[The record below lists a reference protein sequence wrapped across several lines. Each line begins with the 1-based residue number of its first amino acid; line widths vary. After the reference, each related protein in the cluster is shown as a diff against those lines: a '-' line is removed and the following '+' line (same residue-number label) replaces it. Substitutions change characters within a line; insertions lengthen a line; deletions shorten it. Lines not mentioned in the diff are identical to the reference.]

1 MTRPGGEL
9 FRPNRAHG
17 QALSDQGAY
26 DGAYSLRSVLPFMNQ
41 ISSRPHLFG
50 LLAGLF
56 LASGIA
62 FASVV
67 LARTWIHLRETQ
79 IVDVTG
85 SSRKNLRSD
94 LVVWTGRL
102 AVEAPTLAE
111 AYAKFQRDTEKVRQF
126 LEAQG
131 QKSYTLSPVQV
142 KDLRK
147 TRKASADDGSIP
159 ERIGYQL
166 AQTVQVSSADVVAVP
181 KLAADCL
188 SLLAQDVVL
197 ETTDIQFIY
206 TKAGETKL
214 QMMAE
219 ATDDARKRAEE
230 IAARGGRTV
239 RGLRSAK
246 MGVVQINPLY
256 STATNWE
263 GNNDTSTLDKTIT
276 VTVTAEFAL
285 Q

>member
-1 MTRPGGEL
+1 
-9 FRPNRAHG
+9 
-17 QALSDQGAY
+17 
-26 DGAYSLRSVLPFMNQ
+26 MNQ

-50 LLAGLF
+50 LIAGLF
-56 LASGIA
+56 LSGGIA

-79 IVDVTG
+79 VIDVTG

-102 AVEAPTLAE
+102 SVEAPTLPA
-111 AYAKFQRDTEKVRQF
+111 AYAKFKGDTEKVRTF
-126 LEAQG
+126 LEGRG
-131 QKSYTLSPVQV
+131 QKHYTLSPVLV

-147 TRKASADDGSIP
+147 IRKDSSSDESLS

-166 AQTVQVSSADVVAVP
+166 SQGVQVSSSDVDAVP
-181 KLAADCL
+181 RLAADCL
-188 SLLAQDVVL
+188 SLLAEDVVL
-197 ETTDIQFIY
+197 ETADIQFIY

-214 QMMAE
+214 QMMSE
-219 ATDDARKRAEE
+219 ATEDARKRAEE

-246 MGVVQINPLY
+246 MGVVQINPVY
-256 STATNWE
+256 STATSWD